1 MSVLL
6 PPDVTGLLAFLKI
19 HCVHEWGSSTDT
31 LSNSCFVSAK
41 DSACVHCMYKIML
54 SWEENSDMYA
64 LKYKWIVH
72 GSIVAVKTH
81 VRWCAT
87 VFNTK
92 CNTYLISI
100 KQSITVLPSRCLSR
114 FIDHLQSI
122 QSQVKTLC

>member
-1 MSVLL
+1 
-6 PPDVTGLLAFLKI
+6 
-19 HCVHEWGSSTDT
+19 
-31 LSNSCFVSAK
+31 
-41 DSACVHCMYKIML
+41 ML
-54 SWEENSDMYA
+54 SWGETSDMYG
-64 LKYKWIVH
+64 LKYAWIVH
-72 GSIVAVKTH
+72 GSMVEVKTH

-100 KQSITVLPSRCLSR
+100 KQSITILPSRRLSR